1 MPEKIQELGLL
12 TINGWSLEGFQRIFW
27 REEGMLA
34 VAPYA
39 GVLAGLAL
47 LFFLAAR
54 RVARRWEAA

>member
-1 MPEKIQELGLL
+1 
-12 TINGWSLEGFQRIFW
+12 
-27 REEGMLA
+27 MLA